1 MAMKRKI
8 IKIDEAK
15 CNGCGLCIPNCPEGA
30 LRVIDGKARV
40 VSDLFCDGLGA
51 CIGHCPEGAIE
62 IEEREAE
69 EYDES
74 RVMENIAR
82 GGENVIRAHLRH
94 LRDHGQE
101 VYLREAL
108 AYLKEHRIEIP
119 GDVMGQSGKKWR
131 KPPITDPFPGGEE
144 APSSG
149 ESKRPEP
156 CGCPGA
162 RVVDFGKGP
171 EAACVKGPATQSRLG
186 QWPVQLH
193 LVPSSAPFL
202 KGADLLVAADCVPFA
217 FAGFHDELLEGKA
230 LLVGCPKLDDTDA
243 YREKLTDIFA
253 RDEIRSVTV
262 AHMEVPCC
270 FGLVQ
275 LVREAMKASGRDVP
289 FGDVEISIRG
299 ERK

>member
-1 MAMKRKI
+1 MKRKI

-62 IEEREAE
+62 IEEREAR
-69 EYDES
+69 EYDER
-74 RVMENIAR
+74 RVMENISR
-82 GGENVIRAHLRH
+82 GGANVIRAHLAH
-94 LRDHGQE
+94 LRGHGQGE
-101 VYLREAL
+101 YLGEAL
-108 AYLKEHRIEIP
+108 AYLKEHKIEIP
-119 GDVMGQSGKKWR
+119 GDKK
-131 KPPITDPFPGGEE
+131 
-144 APSSG
+144 APSAG
-149 ESKRPEP
+149 GSKRPEP

-162 RVVDFGKGP
+162 RVVEFGKGS
-171 EAACVKGPATQSRLG
+171 EAARSRGPVAQSRLG
-186 QWPVQLH
+186 QWPVQIH
-193 LVPSSAPFL
+193 LVPPSAPFL

-217 FAGFHDELLEGKA
+217 FAGFHDELLAGKA

-243 YREKLTDIFA
+243 YREKFEEIF
-253 RDEIRSVTV
+253 RRNGIKSVTV
-262 AHMEVPCC
+262 ARMEVPCC

-275 LVREAMKASGRDVP
+275 LVREAMKASGANIP
-289 FGDVEISIRG
+289 FHEVEISLRG